1 MHLNWAT
8 AAATNLCIEIDE
20 KGCCCSRDLASTE
33 RTKAYTLSCP
43 KLLMSRSAVYYA
55 DVRQSNDQ
63 YGAPSGPLTPIT
75 VHRTRVALSNA
86 AAAG

>member
-1 MHLNWAT
+1 MI
-8 AAATNLCIEIDE
+8 NLCIEIDE
-20 KGCCCSRDLASTE
+20 KGCCCSRDLDSTE
-33 RTKAYTLSCP
+33 RTKAYMLSCP
-43 KLLMSRSAVYYA
+43 KLLMSHSAIYCA

-63 YGAPSGPLTPIT
+63 YRAPSGPLTTIT